1 MQRANR
7 AWTTP
12 LCALLAA
19 VPITLATPE
28 ASASDRFGVSVSFGS
43 GSASYGHRALA
54 GHLVIDH
61 RTYTIYDNRDFHA
74 QVAGAFKRA
83 GYNAWC
89 RGDRVIVDFRDCHP
103 AVRWSGSCY
112 NVSYQRGKGRL
123 ELCFSRFHRPIARVG
138 HQPRYSSYNHSGVTF
153 SARYGSAHK
162 PSYRQHYS
170 PRSYRS
176 YGTSRYSTWG
186 RSSRYRSNSC
196 Y

>member
-1 MQRANR
+1 
-7 AWTTP
+7 
-12 LCALLAA
+12 
-19 VPITLATPE
+19 
-28 ASASDRFGVSVSFGS
+28 
-43 GSASYGHRALA
+43 RALA

-138 HQPRYSSYNHSGVTF
+138 HQPRYSSYNHSRYNHSGVTF

-186 RSSRYRSNSC
+186 RGSRYRSNSC